1 MIPTPP
7 AQQEY
12 IITEEQLQS
21 FQRMGS
27 FSNSFFQFVPML
39 ADEIRSHPLS
49 DELESA
55 YKNGF
60 NDGQAEG
67 LSDESKAHKDF
78 AKNYFAALLDCD
90 CQVCIDAREA
100 HDTAIRKAERER
112 VLDKLRDTYY
122 MPDVL
127 QKIRD
132 MRGEP

>member
-1 MIPTPP
+1 MTDFVIS
-7 AQQEY
+7 
-12 IITEEQLQS
+12 EEQL
-21 FQRMGS
+21 REMV
-27 FSNSFFQFVPML
+27 FSKYRKVRDNIWSDV
-39 ADEIRSHPLS
+39 RSRPLS

-78 AKNYFAALLDCD
+78 AKNYFATLLDCD

-112 VLDKLRDTYY
+112 VCNKIMKTLDNDPFYGGSRWKYQE
-122 MPDVL
+122 VC
-127 QKIRD
+127 ISV
-132 MRGEP
+132 RGEP

>member
-1 MIPTPP
+1 MTDFVISEDDMLWWESGKP
-7 AQQEY
+7 
-12 IITEEQLQS
+12 
-21 FQRMGS
+21 
-27 FSNSFFQFVPML
+27 FSKYERKMMC
-39 ADEIRSHPLS
+39 DKIRTHPHS
-49 DELESA
+49 AELESA

-78 AKNYFAALLDCD
+78 AKNYFATLLDCD